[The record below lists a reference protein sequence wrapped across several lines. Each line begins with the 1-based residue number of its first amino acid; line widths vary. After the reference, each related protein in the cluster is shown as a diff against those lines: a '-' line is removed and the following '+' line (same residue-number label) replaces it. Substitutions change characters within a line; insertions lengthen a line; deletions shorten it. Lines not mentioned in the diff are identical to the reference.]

1 MDRLRSGKDRVPVA
15 VEGPLADLAAESE
28 AVLRLLGHIV
38 HDRSQAEWRVL
49 DLLTPG
55 HLPTQVWEE
64 ANPGAAVVSAAG
76 ALSVGLIAFATIWLN
91 AAAGFGTALAYTV
104 VFGVVGVALQGLGL
118 LLLDLLLRR
127 RLGHVVVGRGPA
139 SGRLHP
145 GVFVIAAWQLS
156 VAGVVIA
163 STA

>member
-1 MDRLRSGKDRVPVA
+1 MSVLLAVA
-15 VEGPLADLAAESE
+15 YALVYTVVGVALLA
-28 AVLRLLGHIV
+28 LGF
-38 HDRSQAEWRVL
+38 WLL

-55 HLPTQVWEE
+55 HLPTQVWRE

-76 ALSVGLIAFATIWLN
+76 ALSVGLIAFTTIWVN
-91 AAAGFGTALAYTV
+91 AASGFGTALLYTV
-104 VFGVVGVALQGLGL
+104 VFGVLGVLLQGAGL
-118 LLLDLLLRR
+118 VLLDKLLPH
-127 RLGHVVVGRGPA
+127 RLGDVVMGDAAHGR
-139 SGRLHP
+139 RLHP

>member
-1 MDRLRSGKDRVPVA
+1 MAIAYALAYTVVGVA
-15 VEGPLADLAAESE
+15 LLA
-28 AVLRLLGHIV
+28 LGF
-38 HDRSQAEWRVL
+38 WLL

-55 HLPTQVWEE
+55 HLPTQVWKE

-76 ALSVGLIAFATIWLN
+76 ALSVGLIAFTTIWVN
-91 AAAGFGTALAYTV
+91 AASGFGTALLYTV
-104 VFGVVGVALQGLGL
+104 VFGVLGVLLQGAGL
-118 LLLDLLLRR
+118 VLLDRLLPH
-127 RLGHVVVGRGPA
+127 RLGDVVIGRETGSLTA
-139 SGRLHP
+139 GRRLHP

>member
-1 MDRLRSGKDRVPVA
+1 MLLA
-15 VEGPLADLAAESE
+15 VGYALVYTVVGVGLLA
-28 AVLRLLGHIV
+28 LGFAI
-38 HDRSQAEWRVL
+38 L

-55 HLPTQVWEE
+55 HLPTQVWRE

-76 ALSVGLIAFATIWLN
+76 ALSVGLIAFTTIWVN
-91 AAAGFGTALAYTV
+91 AESGFGTALLYTV
-104 VFGVVGVALQGLGL
+104 VFGVLGVLLQGAGL
-118 LLLDLLLRR
+118 VLLDLLLRR
-127 RLGHVVVGRGPA
+127 RLGDVVIGRDVAG
-139 SGRLHP
+139 GRRLHP